1 MARRMLLALLVI
13 GWVTAGVAA
22 GPAPRVIRVSL
33 TSFKF
38 EPSVI
43 QLRQGERVVLELV
56 NEDTQRPHN
65 IASEL
70 FNHTELVVR
79 GEFRQGTTADGR
91 RFVFV
96 DVGKRAEVEFTV
108 PRVAAGQVSFICSVG
123 QHAAQGM
130 TGAFVVR
137 PAPAAVSFRRAGQV
151 GE

>member
-1 MARRMLLALLVI
+1 MIRRLALGFVV
-13 GWVTAGVAA
+13 GVWAVSSVAA
-22 GPAPRVIRVSL
+22 GPAPRTIRVSM

-38 EPSVI
+38 EPNII

-70 FNHTELVVR
+70 FNQVELVVR
-79 GEFRQGTTADGR
+79 GEFRQGTTTDGR

-108 PRVAAGQVSFICSVG
+108 PRVAVGQVGFICSVG

-137 PAPAAVSFRRAGQV
+137 PAQ
-151 GE
+151 

>member
-1 MARRMLLALLVI
+1 MVRRLLLVL
-13 GWVTAGVAA
+13 WVGVWVASSVAA
-22 GPAPRVIRVSL
+22 GPAPRTIRISM

-70 FNHTELVVR
+70 FNQTELVVR

-96 DVGKRAEVEFTV
+96 DAGKRAEVEIIV
-108 PRVAAGQVSFICSVG
+108 PRVAVGQVSFICSVG

-137 PAPAAVSFRRAGQV
+137 PAQ
-151 GE
+151 

>member
-1 MARRMLLALLVI
+1 MIRRLLLVLLVAAWAAV
-13 GWVTAGVAA
+13 GAAA
-22 GPAPRVIRVSL
+22 GPAPRTVRVSM

-38 EPSVI
+38 DPNVI
-43 QLRQGERVVLELV
+43 ELRQGERVVLELV
-56 NEDTQRPHN
+56 NEDSQRPHN

-70 FNHTELVVR
+70 FNQTELVVR
-79 GEFRQGTTADGR
+79 GEFRQGTTTDGR

-108 PRVAAGQVSFICSVG
+108 PRLATGQVAFICSVG

-137 PAPAAVSFRRAGQV
+137 PAR
-151 GE
+151 